1 MRFSISEIGSK
12 FISSIVDYYT
22 RPPAP
27 LENDAST
34 SLKFRP
40 ARVITKARF
49 KSDME
54 IGDKKL
60 EEGMQLLVSNE
71 YLVSKKEMD
80 VLLLSRDKIQKR
92 KAAIMEACN
101 AKFISPKV
109 HLSPFIYNSRASQWY
124 RQVEKLVDRQE
135 IHTLPHDNV
144 EMPDGQ
150 NQNAVIASAPQPS
163 SHDSQR
169 SAAWSLLSSLSQ
181 RYATFASVSSG
192 SRRMTTNN
200 ALGFESLVTHPFEGH
215 GFWAPEVPVIVE
227 PDNTEDFTEWL
238 DDSLNQIDESEAGLK
253 VFLREICMQ
262 EDTIDET
269 SMQNIENII
278 MYTSTLDP
286 MQFTHELTRRRN
298 ELHLSRASSPTEFAP
313 SGASSATLPSGDLIE
328 DKNPDKNTASVLLEP
343 FIRLRVR
350 SEATSSELVS
360 LAETKGSRARSMTI

>member
-80 VLLLSRDKIQKR
+80 VLLLSRDKYALYFFIIWSLNAFNHFTRIQKR

-124 RQVEKLVDRQE
+124 RQVEVIKSTFIFMSLGCLTAGCRNLSTDKRY
-135 IHTLPHDNV
+135 TL
-144 EMPDGQ
+144 
-150 NQNAVIASAPQPS
+150 
-163 SHDSQR
+163 
-169 SAAWSLLSSLSQ
+169 
-181 RYATFASVSSG
+181 Y
-192 SRRMTTNN
+192 RMTTSRCVSQYQSCVWY
-200 ALGFESLVTHPFEGH
+200 LPRTHNENRSWWTKPKCRNCQCT
-215 GFWAPEVPVIVE
+215 P
-227 PDNTEDFTEWL
+227 T
-238 DDSLNQIDESEAGLK
+238 
-253 VFLREICMQ
+253 VF
-262 EDTIDET
+262 
-269 SMQNIENII
+269 SW
-278 MYTSTLDP
+278 
-286 MQFTHELTRRRN
+286 
-298 ELHLSRASSPTEFAP
+298 
-313 SGASSATLPSGDLIE
+313 
-328 DKNPDKNTASVLLEP
+328 
-343 FIRLRVR
+343 
-350 SEATSSELVS
+350 
-360 LAETKGSRARSMTI
+360 